1 MTYLEERIRK
11 DGVICPGN
19 VLKIDSFLNQQIDPQ
34 VMKKV
39 AGDFYR
45 HFKDRGI
52 SKILTIEASGIA
64 PAIMLAAEF
73 NVPMV
78 FAKKAKP
85 STMEGQDFYSK
96 DIYSYTKKTWSQVVV
111 SKNYLKKEDSVLII
125 DDFLANGEASMGL
138 VDLVSQAGA
147 QVAGIGI
154 CVEKSFQ
161 PGRQRLEEAGLE
173 VYSIVRIAGIDWEK
187 QEIYFKEGH

>member
-64 PAIMLAAEF
+64 PAIMLAAEL

-85 STMEGQDFYSK
+85 STMEGQDHYSK

>member
-64 PAIMLAAEF
+64 PAIMLAAEL

-85 STMEGQDFYSK
+85 STMEGQDLYSK

-125 DDFLANGEASMGL
+125 DDFLAKGEASMGL

>member
-1 MTYLEERIRK
+1 MTYLEEHIRK

-64 PAIMLAAEF
+64 PAIMLAAEL

-85 STMEGQDFYSK
+85 STMEGQDLYSK

-187 QEIYFKEGH
+187 QKIYFKEGH